1 MSGGVAVRGN
11 LLCVTWSAAQGHVF
25 LFDLGA
31 RQRVSAW
38 SMPAGERGYSDAA
51 GVAMDDDWIQGEIL
65 GILIS
70 IPFTLLVMAMRA
82 FVFYGALQ
90 MRQGRNYGLCMA
102 ACIAA
107 CIPCFSPCCLV
118 GIPFGVWGLVVL
130 NRADVRE
137 GFEGLA

>member
-1 MSGGVAVRGN
+1 MNDRDSRLRAIEALSAPALCLLGVAG
-11 LLCVTWSAAQGHVF
+11 LSLA
-25 LFDLGA
+25 FDLLGLFGIPL
-31 RQRVSAW
+31 QL
-38 SMPAGERGYSDAA
+38 A